1 MPSDRVEFRRADPD
15 DFMQIADLRWRL
27 HTGDA
32 EDFDLQERR
41 RFVADFSRS
50 RVAQDQFIHWVAVIG
65 DRVIATMA
73 ACRINKLPT
82 PDKSSDGLGYL
93 TNCYTMPEYRNKAVG
108 SKLLAEVR
116 RWALQE
122 NLELLVVW
130 PSARSYPFYLRSGF
144 ERRSDP
150 LVCELTPPN
159 K

>member
-1 MPSDRVEFRRADPD
+1 MPSDRIEWRRADPG
-15 DFMQIADLRWRL
+15 DFVQIADLRWRL
-27 HTGDA
+27 HTGDS

-41 RFVADFSRS
+41 RFVAEFSRS
-50 RVAQDQFIHWVAVIG
+50 RVARDEFIHWVAVIE

-73 ACRINKLPT
+73 VCKVSKLPT
-82 PDKSSDGLGYL
+82 PREPSGAWGYL

-108 SKLLAEVR
+108 SKLLAEIL

-130 PSARSYPFYLRSGF
+130 PSERSYPFYLRSDF

-150 LVCELTPPN
+150 LVCELTPAS